1 MKLVSDLITNEK
13 YHNVISHR
21 TGKRNLLANCGN
33 IGIVV
38 RKECLRS
45 DRLMYQYILFD
56 LDGTLTDPK
65 IGITT
70 CVQYA
75 LHKMGIEEPDL
86 DKLEPFIGPP
96 LTDSFCDFYGMDNQK
111 AGQAVVYYRERFSTV
126 GLFENEV
133 YPGIP
138 QMLEALK
145 EAGKK
150 LAIASSKPTVFV
162 KQILEHFEICQ
173 YFDVIVGSEIDG
185 TRSRKEEVVEEALR
199 QLLPGMRYNQ
209 LRKGNIALTKGGQA
223 DCEIVM
229 VGDRRFDIEG
239 AKEYGIVSI
248 GVAYGYAEE
257 GELAEAGADIIVG
270 TVEDLKKVLLFS

>member
-1 MKLVSDLITNEK
+1 
-13 YHNVISHR
+13 
-21 TGKRNLLANCGN
+21 
-33 IGIVV
+33 
-38 RKECLRS
+38 
-45 DRLMYQYILFD
+45 MYQYILFD

-65 IGITT
+65 IGITS

-86 DKLEPFIGPP
+86 DKLELFIGPP
-96 LTDSFCDFYGMDNQK
+96 LTDSFRAFYDMDEEK
-111 AGQAVVYYRERFSTV
+111 AGQAVSYYRERFSTV

-138 QMLEALK
+138 EMLEELK
-145 EAGKK
+145 KAGKR

-162 KQILEHFEICQ
+162 KKILEHFEICQ
-173 YFDVIVGSEIDG
+173 YFDVIVGSELDG

-199 QLLPGMRYNQ
+199 QLLPEKEYVQFHKDMT
-209 LRKGNIALTKGGQA
+209 LTES
-223 DCEIVM
+223 DHEVVM

-239 AKEYGIVSI
+239 AKEHDVASI

-257 GELAEAGADIIVG
+257 GELAQAGADIIVE
-270 TVEDLKKVLLFS
+270 TVEELAKALKEG